1 MFVVLSVTNHTE
13 KRTAMKQQVFFN
25 SVLLRPSVHP
35 QKIAFSVLV
44 GEPLILNRVLAA
56 GFAVCIYLN

>member
-1 MFVVLSVTNHTE
+1 
-13 KRTAMKQQVFFN
+13 MKQQVFFN